1 MHVLIVL
8 THPDPGSL
16 TTSVAQEI
24 AHRLSSSHTVEVA
37 DLSSEG
43 FAPAFTMED
52 LRAYRLE
59 APLPA
64 DVQREQERV
73 NRADAIV
80 FVYPIY
86 WWGIPSLL
94 KGWIERVFSNG
105 WAWGAGND
113 DGPQGKALAGKRMHL
128 VGLGASSLDRYERR
142 GFLNA
147 MHTSINEGTFEYCS
161 APVTSSRILHGSE
174 GDVSDRAAFVDSA
187 VSDIL
192 QSLDPAEQYD
202 HAAIY

>member
-8 THPDPGSL
+8 THPDPESL
-16 TTSVAQEI
+16 TASVARDI
-24 AHRLSSSHTVEVA
+24 AEGLSHTHSVEMA

-64 DVQREQERV
+64 DVEQEQDRV

-105 WAWGAGND
+105 WAWGTGNED
-113 DGPQGKALAGKRMHL
+113 DAQGKALAGKRIHL
-128 VGLGASSLDRYERR
+128 VGLGASNLERYERR
-142 GFLNA
+142 GFLDA
-147 MHTSINEGTFEYCS
+147 MHTSINEGTFGYCS

-174 GDVSDRAAFVDSA
+174 GDGSHHVEFVDSA

-192 QSLDPAEQYD
+192 QSLDSADWSERV
-202 HAAIY
+202 ALC